1 MAWPHLTF
9 RQVNKAGHMVP
20 MDQPKNSLAMVK
32 TLLAG
37 GSF

>member
-1 MAWPHLTF
+1 MPRPPSTL

-32 TLLAG
+32 TLLSG
-37 GSF
+37 GNF